1 MVGEPLGGRVHKL
14 ETWIPQHPNNVSKYQ
29 GCVFK
34 FGLFGWMAVLTINR
48 ERRQYIRKES
58 LVQCGILL
66 HSVS

>member
-1 MVGEPLGGRVHKL
+1 MWL
-14 ETWIPQHPNNVSKYQ
+14 ESHLEAEYTNWKHGYLNIPTMFQNTKAVS
-29 GCVFK
+29 V
-34 FGLFGWMAVLTINR
+34 WMDAVLTINR